1 MYVFPVI
8 LACVPAILAF
18 CLEHYLVNRRF
29 ERIST
34 EISKITSVKA
44 TATDGAAASVH
55 GHHNKTTV
63 KNISQSSPIAI
74 RMDSPEGRELEKR
87 IEEGEKFKTK
97 VENVDCTS
105 LSEKDLS
112 SLQKELSAWISDTER
127 DLRTVGEAFV
137 QRFRVT
143 DKRQSSIRLG
153 CDSLGIMEL
162 DNQVEMYLNNLRN
175 MTQ

>member
-1 MYVFPVI
+1 MSESFSRGGGGPGPSSY
-8 LACVPAILAF
+8 
-18 CLEHYLVNRRF
+18 RRF
-29 ERIST
+29 R
-34 EISKITSVKA
+34 
-44 TATDGAAASVH
+44 
-55 GHHNKTTV
+55 
-63 KNISQSSPIAI
+63 SPF
-74 RMDSPEGRELEKR
+74 RPSLL
-87 IEEGEKFKTK
+87 EGEKFKTK